1 MIFITIDLLFAEFT
15 MKSLSINFFI
25 SNICFDLSKGECP
38 NCTVI
43 SARYIL
49 KNTTLEWHPIMVDRK
64 IVQNTPFRFLFQ
76 NIFDIQ
82 FFWRSFSAVK
92 FRYYNSFQLQL
103 NFCFTSIVS
112 IFSLIIFVGA
122 IPPSWL
128 VDTPSACFLISFW
141 KQASNIFQWIV

>member
-1 MIFITIDLLFAEFT
+1 MNFITIGLLFAEFT

-49 KNTTLEWHPIMVDRK
+49 KNTTLEWHPIMLDRK

-76 NIFDIQ
+76 NIYDLLSRRFNCFEDHFLPLNFVIT
-82 FFWRSFSAVK
+82 
-92 FRYYNSFQLQL
+92 NSFHLQL

-122 IPPSWL
+122 IPPR
-128 VDTPSACFLISFW
+128 
-141 KQASNIFQWIV
+141 